1 MEHQHDAV
9 LAAADS
15 LVDAF
20 GRHDRDSYFAA
31 FAPEATFIFH
41 NLDRRLGTRA
51 EYEAEWALWESRD
64 GFRVRACRS
73 SDRDVRITGPIAIF
87 THSVETDLAFNGEP
101 VTSAERETIV
111 FAKQATGEWLAIHEH
126 LSPRP

>member
-1 MEHQHDAV
+1 MEHQQDAV

-20 GRHDRDSYFAA
+20 GRHDRDRYFAA

-51 EYEAEWALWESRD
+51 EYEAEWVLWESRD

-73 SDRDVRITGPIAIF
+73 SDRDVRIAGPIAIF
-87 THSVETDLAFNGEP
+87 THSVETDLTFNGEP

-111 FAKQATGEWLAIHEH
+111 FEKQVTGEWLAIHEH